1 MFIDDKIVAPID
13 AIDNGIDII
22 KPIFDGVIPYDLEQA
37 FLVYSP
43 TWEENNINIDKIF
56 KKQVKMIK
64 VLLER
69 EINVAKSEARG
80 KKIILDYFKN
90 SSDKRIIISETSFP
104 RYLFQK
110 VLSELT
116 EPIYFICPSGHSE
129 KLWKVESIHKNSYT
143 MDGRKLFPE
152 SWRGYFGSDQKQ
164 KEIIGIS
171 DITFCHRNGFL
182 TISKSK
188 EGAIKL
194 AQIAVES
201 N

>member
-1 MFIDDKIVAPID
+1 MA
-13 AIDNGIDII
+13 
-22 KPIFDGVIPYDLEQA
+22 Q
-37 FLVYSP
+37 
-43 TWEENNINIDKIF
+43 
-56 KKQVKMIK
+56 
-64 VLLER
+64 
-69 EINVAKSEARG
+69 
-80 KKIILDYFKN
+80 
-90 SSDKRIIISETSFP
+90 DKRIIILSKPFH
-104 RYLFQK
+104 RFLVRD
-110 VLSELT
+110 VLPKLP
-116 EPIYFICPSGHSE
+116 EPLYYICPSGHSE